1 MKKFVYFDNNATTMI
16 APEVLDAMK
25 PFFNDHWGN
34 PSSAYQFGS
43 RLNKWIVNAREQ
55 VSDFIG
61 ARPEEVIFTSCGT
74 ESNNAAINS
83 ALLTNPLKRHI
94 VTTKVEHSAVLRYCQ
109 ELEARGYEVSYL
121 NVDNAGRLDLEEVD
135 RTIRPDTAIVSIMMA
150 NNETGVVFPVAKISE
165 ICKKKGVLFHTD
177 AVQAAGKLPINVKEL
192 GVDFLSLSA
201 HKIYAPKGIGL
212 LYIRDGVKFKPLIIG
227 GHQENGRRAGTENVP
242 YIIGFG
248 KAAELAKQRLKEEV
262 SRVKFL
268 RDRFEKSILELIP
281 FTHINGFEAE
291 RLPNTTNIA
300 FEYVE
305 SEAVIMLL
313 DQVGVCAS
321 SGSACTTGSSDP
333 SHVLM
338 AMGLDPVRARGSV
351 RFSFGF
357 YNNESEVDYVVE
369 QLQQIIQKLRAMS
382 PLTPG
387 NVKAS

>member
-94 VTTKVEHSAVLRYCQ
+94 VTTKVEHSAVLRYCH

-281 FTHINGFEAE
+281 FTHINGFGAE
-291 RLPNTTNIA
+291 RLPNTANIA

-313 DQVGVCAS
+313 DQAGVCAS

>member
-291 RLPNTTNIA
+291 RLPNTANIA

-313 DQVGVCAS
+313 DQAGVCAS